1 MEKTTTVIRTVSIHG
16 NNQATLTIPKRFAK
30 KLDLKSTSNVSIEL
44 RKKHLVIKKVEM
56 K

>member
-16 NNQATLTIPKRFAK
+16 NHQATLTIPKRFAK
-30 KLDLKSTSNVSIEL
+30 KLDLDSTSNICIKL

>member
-1 MEKTTTVIRTVSIHG
+1 MEKTTTLIRTVSIHG

-30 KLDLKSTSNVSIEL
+30 KLDLNSTSNICIKL
-44 RKKHLVIKKVEM
+44 CKKHLVIKKVEM